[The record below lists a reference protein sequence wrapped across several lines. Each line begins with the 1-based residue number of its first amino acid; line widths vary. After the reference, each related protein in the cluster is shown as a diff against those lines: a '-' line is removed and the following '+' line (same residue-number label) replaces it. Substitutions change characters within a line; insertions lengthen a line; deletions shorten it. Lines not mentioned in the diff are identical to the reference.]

1 MAKKETQSIPLTYRD
16 AGVDIDAGD
25 ALVDA
30 IKPAA
35 RRTNRAGANPKLGGF
50 GGLFDLKAAG
60 YCDPILVAATDGV
73 GTKLELAQTVGCLL
87 YTSPSP
93 RDRQKSRMP
102 SSA

>member
-35 RRTNRAGANPKLGGF
+35 RRTNG
-50 GGLFDLKAAG
+50 
-60 YCDPILVAATDGV
+60 
-73 GTKLELAQTVGCLL
+73 QTLN
-87 YTSPSP
+87 
-93 RDRQKSRMP
+93 
-102 SSA
+102 